1 MKKRSKAIILF
12 LSILLVIFTLT
23 SCINKNSFKKS
34 GYFTYT
40 YDYNDSK
47 FYSIAGLTEE
57 GEQQETLVFPSQIN
71 GRKVNRIGVYEPLT
85 FADATYRIVH
95 FFESEKLKTIYFPK
109 GYTRTMLHKNFYT
122 NLKNVEC
129 VYWGDYNLSEW
140 LLFSTNV
147 NIYVSSQFLKHQ
159 DSKEIYK
166 DGFFNMFPRF
176 HLANVEY
183 YMNDGSEDVY
193 FVDHVSGTK
202 VNVEPSIP
210 YREGYTFRGWY
221 KDKELTTLW
230 DFENDIIPE
239 IKLDEEGNEI
249 IDVTKIYAG
258 WDLKNE
264 K

>member
-23 SCINKNSFKKS
+23 SCINKDSFKKS

-40 YDYNDSK
+40 YDYEDSK

-85 FADATYRIVH
+85 FADATYRITH

-109 GYTRTMLHKNFYT
+109 GYSNTMLSKSFYGS
-122 NLKNVEC
+122 LSNVKT
-129 VYWGDYNLSEW
+129 VYWADYHQSR
-140 LLFSTNV
+140 LLPPYEDT
-147 NIYVSSQFLKHQ
+147 YVSGQFLKYQ

-166 DGFFNMFPRF
+166 DGFLNMFPRF

-221 KDKELTTLW
+221 KDIELTQLF

-239 IKLDEEGNEI
+239 IKLDEEGKEI
-249 IDVTKIYAG
+249 IETTKIYAG

>member
-23 SCINKNSFKKS
+23 SCMNKDSFKKS

-40 YDYNDSK
+40 SDYNNSK
-47 FYSIAGLTEE
+47 CYSIVGLTEE

-71 GRKVNRIGVYEPLT
+71 GRKVVGVGVEKHT
-85 FADATYRIVH
+85 FAFGDEKIH

-109 GYTRTMLHKNFYT
+109 GYSNTMLSKSFYGS
-122 NLKNVEC
+122 LSNVKT
-129 VYWGDYNLSEW
+129 VYWADYHQSR
-140 LLFSTNV
+140 LLPPYEDT
-147 NIYVSSQFLKHQ
+147 YVSSQFLKHQ

-166 DGFFNMFPRF
+166 DGFLNMFPRF

-183 YMNDGSEDVY
+183 YMNDGTEDVY

-221 KDKELTTLW
+221 KDIELTQLF

-249 IDVTKIYAG
+249 IDVTKIYAS

>member
-23 SCINKNSFKKS
+23 SCMNKDSFKKS

-40 YDYNDSK
+40 SDYNNSK
-47 FYSIAGLTEE
+47 CYSIVGLTKE

-71 GRKVNRIGVYEPLT
+71 GRKVVGVGVEKHT
-85 FADATYRIVH
+85 FAFGDEKIH

-109 GYTRTMLHKNFYT
+109 GYTRTMLHKNFYSD
-122 NLKNVEC
+122 LKNVEC
-129 VYWGDYNLSEW
+129 VYWGDYDQSGDI
-140 LLFSTNV
+140 LFATEA
-147 NIYVSSQFLKHQ
+147 NIYVSSQFLKYQ

-183 YMNDGSEDVY
+183 YMNDGTDDIY

-202 VNVEPSIP
+202 VNVEPSTP
-210 YREGYTFRGWY
+210 YREWYSFRGWY
-221 KDKELTTLW
+221 KDIELTQLF

-258 WDLKNE
+258 WDLKD
-264 K
+264 